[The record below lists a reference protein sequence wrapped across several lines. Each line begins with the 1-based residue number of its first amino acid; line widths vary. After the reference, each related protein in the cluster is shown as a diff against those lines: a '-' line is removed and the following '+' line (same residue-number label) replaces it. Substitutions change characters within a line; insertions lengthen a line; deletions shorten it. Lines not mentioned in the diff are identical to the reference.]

1 MLRRPQVVR
10 EREGSMGA
18 IVVLGGAGGVGR
30 VAVEALTLIDE
41 VDEVVAAD
49 FRADAVGEVVAALD
63 APTLRG
69 ATVDVTDPASLAAL
83 LEGADVV
90 LNCVGPFYRFGP
102 PTLRAAIDAGIGYVD
117 ICDDLD
123 ATRALLA
130 LDDDAREAG
139 VTALIGMGNSPGLAN
154 IFVKLCA
161 ESLLDEVTS
170 AEIMHI
176 HGGEPSEGAAVLK
189 HRIHAMVNDVPL
201 FVDGEM
207 IAVRQ
212 LEESGA
218 AYVHTEDFPG
228 IGPFPVYPYP
238 HPETIT
244 LPAAFPTLR
253 KATNLGVVY
262 PLSYFQLTQELVRVG
277 LGGYDPI
284 PVGDAE
290 IAPVDMAVA
299 LLQHE
304 RPRLLAEAGVTEP
317 GGCLRVVVGGTKD
330 GDHHTYVCSLSSEGA
345 GAGEGTGIPAALG
358 AALHQAGTLEGGPG
372 VHAPESIVPVDAL
385 LALAGTVVGKMSI
398 GEGGG
403 IPLTVEHVAPDGTRE
418 VIPMALG

>member
-1 MLRRPQVVR
+1 
-10 EREGSMGA
+10 MGA

-30 VAVEALTLIDE
+30 VAVEALSLIDS
-41 VDEVVAAD
+41 VDQLIIAD
-49 FRADAVGEVVAALD
+49 FNEAAVTEVVAALGGGD
-63 APTLRG
+63 RITAR
-69 ATVDVTDPASLAAL
+69 AIDVTDADALAEL

-90 LNCVGPFYRFGP
+90 LNCVGPFYKFGP
-102 PTLRAAIDAGIGYVD
+102 PTLRAAIKAGVGYVD

-123 ATRALLA
+123 ATKALLA
-130 LDDDAREAG
+130 LDDEAKAAG

-161 ESLLDEVTS
+161 ESMLDEVTS

-201 FVDGEM
+201 FVDGEF

-218 AYVHTEDFPG
+218 AFVHVEDFPE

-244 LPAAFPTLR
+244 RPKAFPTLR

-262 PLSYFQLTQELVRVG
+262 PLPYFELTQELVRVG

-284 PVGDAE
+284 PVGGVE
-290 IAPVDMAVA
+290 VAPVDVAVA
-299 LLQHE
+299 LLQQE
-304 RPRLLAEAGVTEP
+304 RPRFIAEAGITEP
-317 GGCLRVVVGGTKD
+317 GGCLRVVVGGIKD
-330 GDHHTYVCSLSSEGA
+330 GEEHSYVCSLSSHGA

-358 AALHQAGTLEGGPG
+358 AALHQAGVLEGGPG
-372 VHAPESIVPVDAL
+372 VHAPESSVPVTAL
-385 LALAGTVVGKMSI
+385 LDLAGKVVSKMSI
-398 GEGGG
+398 GDGNG
-403 IPLTVEHVAPDGTRE
+403 IPLTIEHHAPDGTVE

>member
-1 MLRRPQVVR
+1 M
-10 EREGSMGA
+10 GS

-30 VAVEALTLIDE
+30 VAVEALALIDSVEE
-41 VDEVVAAD
+41 VIVGDLRPEVAQEVLDALGSPKL
-49 FRADAVGEVVAALD
+49 RAVGI
-63 APTLRG
+63 
-69 ATVDVTDPASLAAL
+69 DVTDRAAL
-83 LEGADVV
+83 VELLRGSDLV

-102 PTLRAAIDAGIGYVD
+102 PTLEAAIEAGVGYVD

-130 LDDDAREAG
+130 LDDRAREAG
-139 VTALIGMGNSPGLAN
+139 ITALIGMGNSPGLAN

-161 ESLLDEVTS
+161 EDLLDEVTS

-218 AYVHTEDFPG
+218 AFVHTEDFPDL
-228 IGPFPVYPYP
+228 GPFPVYPYP

-244 LPAAFPTLR
+244 LPVAFPTLR

-262 PLSYFQLTQELVRVG
+262 PLAYFELTQELVRVG

-284 PVGDAE
+284 PVGTVE
-290 IAPVDMAVA
+290 VAPVDVAVA
-299 LLQHE
+299 ILQQE
-304 RPRLLAEAGVTEP
+304 RPRLIAEAGVTEA
-317 GGCLRVVVGGTKD
+317 GGCLRVVVGGFKD
-330 GDHHTYVCSLSSEGA
+330 GEEHLYICSLSSKGA

-358 AALHQAGTLEGGPG
+358 AALHQRGALEGGPG
-372 VHAPESIVPVDAL
+372 VHAPEAIVPVAAL
-385 LALAGTVVGKMSI
+385 MDLANQVVAKMSI
-398 GEGGG
+398 GDGGG
-403 IPLTVEHVAPDGTRE
+403 IPLTIEHVAPDGTRTE
-418 VIPMALG
+418 IPMALG